1 LNRGNRSNSAVADQR
16 TDLGRLP
23 CDFEAERCILGC
35 VLLDG
40 NVSNRALTNATE
52 QVELSDFFLAQHRLI
67 FACMLRLSGKQE
79 PINYVTLTDGLAQ
92 KNELDAAGGVAYLS
106 SLAEGLPR
114 SSHIEHYAKIVRRK
128 SLLRRIIWEAEEM
141 QVQALRGS
149 DDPAC
154 IGSRAVQAL
163 NNIVEEFQEKD
174 QHKSVDVLKIAEMPE
189 AVLDGRLGEICQ
201 QQLVGSGCP
210 IAYAWP
216 AILAVAGTRT
226 PQTSV
231 RSNLFVTLVG
241 PIGSG
246 KSVTIH
252 RALAVLGVKAPV
264 LQKQMAGS
272 AEGLA
277 ARLADANGSPRLLFV
292 DEVAHLMAKAR
303 IDNASF
309 PYILNVAYYSTEF
322 DLTIA
327 RGKQIHF
334 NCQLGFIG
342 GVVEENFHH
351 AFGSATTGGLHDRV
365 VFGLCPYP
373 FEFFYRPF
381 EAPIE
386 EIQPGT
392 VRVGS
397 DVWEA
402 RDEWLKTIPGLTGR
416 HAEHALR
423 AAVIAASFSGNSE
436 LSAKDLGPA
445 RAFAEYQARVR
456 GLLKPNP
463 GQNPDAVCAFAI
475 MAMLEESNDWF
486 DERALSR
493 KIHAERFGPTVFR
506 RCLENLEFNSDIERR
521 KSGRRKQVRRFH

>member
-1 LNRGNRSNSAVADQR
+1 VGDQRADQG
-16 TDLGRLP
+16 TLP
-23 CDFEAERCILGC
+23 YEREAERNILGSI
-35 VLLDG
+35 LLDG
-40 NVSNRALTNATE
+40 NVPNRALTNTS
-52 QVELSDFFLAQHRLI
+52 ELLESTDFLLSQHRLI

-106 SLAEGLPR
+106 SLVDGLPR
-114 SSHIEHYAKIVRRK
+114 SSHIEHYARIVRRR
-128 SLLRRIIWEAEEM
+128 SLLRRIMFEAEEL
-141 QVQALRGS
+141 QLQASRDS
-149 DDPAC
+149 EDPAC
-154 IGSRAVQAL
+154 IGTRAVQAL
-163 NNIVEEFQEKD
+163 NNIVEEFQEQG
-174 QHKSVDVLKIAEMPE
+174 QHKSVDVLKVADMPE
-189 AVLDGRLGEICQ
+189 GVLDGRLGEICQ

-216 AILAVAGTRT
+216 AILAVAGTLT
-226 PQTSV
+226 PPTSV
-231 RSNLFVTLVG
+231 RSNLYVTLVG
-241 PIGSG
+241 PIGSS

-252 RALAVLGVKAPV
+252 RALSVLGVKEPV

-292 DEVAHLMAKAR
+292 DEVGHLMSKAK

-342 GVVEENFHH
+342 GVVQETFHH
-351 AFGSATTGGLHDRV
+351 AFGSATIGGLHDRV

-386 EIQPGT
+386 EIQPST
-392 VRVGS
+392 IRVGS

-423 AAVIAASFSGNSE
+423 TAVIAASFSGKNE
-436 LSAKDLGPA
+436 LSAKDLVPA

-475 MAMLEESNDWF
+475 MATLEESNDWI

-493 KIHAERFGPTVFR
+493 KIHADRFGPTVFR
-506 RCLENLEFNSDIERR
+506 RCLENLDFNGEIERR